1 MLRVGDLTVYHLYN
15 KVPDVCNFLQSRSSS
30 ECHLL
35 GITESRLDFRITD
48 HSISI
53 PDYYIIRRDPQL
65 PGQTEIAVHVHQ
77 SVQAVVHRRRDL
89 ENDKI
94 ECIWLE
100 LKLYAL
106 GPSLFV
112 CYLYR
117 NPVVT
122 FEWHRLDITV
132 MVDWIK

>member
-1 MLRVGDLTVYHLYN
+1 MLLVGHLNVYHPYN
-15 KVPDVCNFLQSRSSS
+15 NVPDVRNFLQSRSSS

-48 HSISI
+48 RIIRI
-53 PDYYIIRRDPQL
+53 PDYYIIRRGPQL
-65 PGQTEIAVHVHQ
+65 PGQTGIAVYVHQ
-77 SVQAVVHRRRDL
+77 SVQAITHRRRDL

-100 LKLYAL
+100 LKLHAL
-106 GPSLFV
+106 GTSLFV

-122 FEWHRLDITV
+122 FEWHGLDITV
-132 MVDWIK
+132 MVDWIN